1 MIMENLKV
9 TELLR
14 NMVEIRTNT
23 LRIWK
28 RLLLRSTNM
37 KKKRVKMALANLKV
51 SPDILREQ
59 SLRIIVL

>member
-1 MIMENLKV
+1 MENLKV